1 MATAKTLGG
10 DIYSPFGT
18 NVLSGAP
25 SYKDHQIKGK
35 LISVELKLDETTVQ
49 MLSEPQ
55 IKADLARKLAE
66 QLLKQQVVNFT
77 KQAEIDMYNYTFRA
91 YLYVTPSG
99 ETEIIRKYVKG
110 TL

>member
-10 DIYSPFGT
+10 DIYSPFDNT
-18 NVLSGAP
+18 
-25 SYKDHQIKGK
+25 YKPIYENLPIRGN
-35 LISVELKLDETTVQ
+35 LISVEMKLDETTTQ

-55 IKADLARKLAE
+55 IKADLVRKLAE
-66 QLLKQQVVNFT
+66 QLLRSNVINFT
-77 KQAEIDMYNYTFRA
+77 KQTEIDMYNHTFRA